1 MNENEFEVLKNQTI
15 NRICEHTTEKSAHK
29 IKSKNTVS
37 GMKEQVGRQIRDQF
51 KMRVAKQ
58 ATMMFLVAIM
68 ATAQS
73 LPTTMEPPATRVGA
87 EIQAFDC
94 QQPGCRA
101 TGQPSFVNKV
111 VAVEPPRFGAVR
123 GDAFV
128 TLECMPVAV
137 RLRATD

>member
-1 MNENEFEVLKNQTI
+1 
-15 NRICEHTTEKSAHK
+15 
-29 IKSKNTVS
+29 
-37 GMKEQVGRQIRDQF
+37 MKEQVGRQIRDQF

-73 LPTTMEPPATRVGA
+73 LPITMEPPATRVGA
-87 EIQAFDC
+87 GIQAFDG

-101 TGQPSFVNKV
+101 AGQPSYDNKV
-111 VAVEPPRFGAVR
+111 VAVEPPRFGSVR

-128 TLECMPVAV
+128 TFECTPVAA
-137 RLRATD
+137 RLRATEQCYEDIPVYRGHCGKQLFVDMHSR